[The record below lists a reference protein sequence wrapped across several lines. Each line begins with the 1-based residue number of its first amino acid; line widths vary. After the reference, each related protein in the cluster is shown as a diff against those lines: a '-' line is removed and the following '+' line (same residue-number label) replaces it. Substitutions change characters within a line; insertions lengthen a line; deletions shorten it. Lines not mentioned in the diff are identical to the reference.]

1 MKRTNLSLF
10 IGLFYTAIS
19 FSQDYNFNI
28 NLIPEPLKID
38 ANAVIRFEDVSIEI
52 KSQREMTVKIEKAV
66 TIYNK
71 FADGFSNFSIH
82 YDKRRIIKN
91 VSAFIFDSSGKEI
104 KKIKRRDFKDYSAY
118 DGISLYN
125 DGRLLNYNYTPIS
138 YPYTIYYKYEIK
150 TSNTAFINKWI
161 PIKGYNQCVQ
171 KSKFT
176 IKYPS
181 GILLRK
187 SEKNFNGYD
196 INRNE
201 GSETLSY
208 DVSDILAINY
218 EPNGPLFID
227 FVPNVKLGVNKFNLE
242 GVDGEANNWKEF
254 GKWYYDNLIKS
265 TLDLSETTKEKI
277 RNLTANISDPIEKAK
292 VVYNFVQKKVR
303 YISVQVGI
311 GGFKPMLASD
321 VDILGYGDCKGLT
334 NYTAALLK
342 EVGISSYHTL
352 VHANNKIDFDE
363 HVASPEGNHMIL
375 YVPIGNNDI
384 WLECTSQIKSF
395 SEIGDFTDDRDVL
408 IITSDGGEI
417 KHTRIYEADENL
429 QLTKGKYLIDSLGT
443 ISAMVSIESFGIQYD
458 NHLGRYDGK
467 TKKQLDVS
475 FKRYLSNINNLKFS
489 KIEVFNNKKEAKYE
503 ENLEFNAM
511 DYSSFSGN
519 QVLIPINAFNKNLFV
534 PKRVRNRKL
543 PVRISSGFIDIDEVE
558 INLPSSY
565 EVEYMPE
572 NVDVKSKFGNY
583 SIEISKIDERTY
595 NYKRVFKMKEGKYPK
610 DDYNSYRS
618 FRKKIAKYDNSKI
631 ILIKK

>member
-1 MKRTNLSLF
+1 MKRTILSLF
-10 IGLFYTAIS
+10 VGLFCIAIS
-19 FSQDYNFNI
+19 YSQDYNFNT
-28 NLIPEPLKID
+28 NLIPELLNID

-71 FADGFSNFSIH
+71 FADGFSNLSIH
-82 YDKRRIIKN
+82 YDKRKTIKN
-91 VSAFIFDSSGKEI
+91 VSAFIYDSSGNKI
-104 KKIKRRDFKDYSAY
+104 KKIKSGDFKDYSAY

-125 DGRLLNYNYTPIS
+125 DGRVLNYDYTPIS
-138 YPYTIYYKYEIK
+138 YPYTIHYKYEIK

-161 PIKGYNQCVQ
+161 PIKGYYQSVQ
-171 KSKFT
+171 NSKFT

-181 GILLRK
+181 DILLRK
-187 SEKNFNGYD
+187 SEKNFEGFN
-196 INRNE
+196 IKLNE
-201 GSETLSY
+201 DSETLSY
-208 DVSDILAINY
+208 NVSNISAINY
-218 EPNGPLFID
+218 EPNAPLFLN

-254 GKWYYDNLIKS
+254 GKWYYENLIKN

-277 RNLTANISDPIEKAK
+277 RKLTAGISDPIEKAK
-292 VVYNFVQKKVR
+292 VVYNFVQNKVR

-311 GGFKPMLASD
+311 GGFRPMLAGD
-321 VDILGYGDCKGLT
+321 VDNLGYGDCKGLT

-342 EVGISSYHTL
+342 EVGIDSYHTL
-352 VHANNKIDFDE
+352 IHADDKIDFDE

-375 YVPIGNNDI
+375 YVPIANKDI

-395 SEIGDFTDDRDVL
+395 SEIGDFTDDRDGL
-408 IITSDGGEI
+408 IIAPEGGEI
-417 KHTRIYEADENL
+417 KHTRIYKTDENL
-429 QLTKGKYLIDSLGT
+429 QFTKGRYLIDSLGT
-443 ISAMVSIESFGIQYD
+443 ISAIVSIESFGTQYD
-458 NHLGRYDGK
+458 NHLGKYDGK

-489 KIEVFNNKKEAKYE
+489 KIEVYNNKKEAIYK
-503 ENLEFNAM
+503 ENLEFKAV
-511 DYSSFSGN
+511 DYSSVSGN
-519 QVLIPINAFNKNLFV
+519 QVLIPINAFNKNLYV

-543 PVRISSGFIDIDEVE
+543 PVQILRGFVDVDEVE
-558 INLPSSY
+558 IKLPRSY
-565 EVEYMPE
+565 ELEYMPE
-572 NVDVKSKFGNY
+572 NVEIKTKFGNY
-583 SIEISKIDERTY
+583 SIEISKIGNDTY
-595 NYKRVFKMKEGKYPK
+595 NYKRVLKIEGGKYPK